1 MLIQISILVGAGLLG
16 ILAIGLVLSRL
27 YRRASKEIA
36 FVRTGLGG
44 QKVVMDG
51 GALVLP
57 IFHDTIPVNMNT
69 LKLEVHR
76 GGNASLI
83 TKDRLRVDIMAAF
96 FVRVMP
102 NAEAIANAAQTL
114 GQRTLD
120 PMALK
125 ELVEDKFVDSL
136 RATAATMTMQ
146 QLQDARQDFV
156 QGVQNA
162 VSEDLLKNG
171 LELESVSLT
180 SLDQTGKEFFNP
192 NNAFDAEGL
201 TRLTQETEQRRKE
214 RNEIEQDTEM
224 AVRQKNLAAEQQKLE
239 IERQQEFLRLEQQQA
254 VAKQQAE
261 QAANVAKSRAEQAA
275 LIAATEAEK
284 NREAQQAKITS
295 QQQIDQSRI
304 DAERLVKE
312 AEVERDRQVKQ
323 KEIESQQQVEVS
335 RINQQKVTQIAEQD
349 KAVSIARK
357 SEEQSEAEA
366 RANKARAEAV
376 TAEEAV
382 KTARETAVA
391 EREKSIALVEAS
403 REAQQQAIGVK
414 VAAEAEKQAAEDRAE
429 AVKIKAAADRV
440 AYEVEALGKRQINEA
455 INTLSAEQIAMQVK
469 LALIEA
475 LPRIIEKSVEPMKQI
490 DGIKIIQMDGLARS
504 ADGAGNSA
512 GGGPGN
518 LAEQAVQAALNY
530 RVQQPLVDALLSE
543 VGLKGGSLNGLAQAA
558 LAAGLP
564 GEAPEPSGEAN

>member
-1 MLIQISILVGAGLLG
+1 MLQEISILVGVSLVGF
-16 ILAIGLVLSRL
+16 IAIGLVLSRL

-76 GGNASLI
+76 GGKASLI
-83 TKDRLRVDIMAAF
+83 TQDRLRVDIMAAF

-102 NAEAIANAAQTL
+102 NAEAIASAAQTL

-146 QLQDARQDFV
+146 QLQDARHDFV

-201 TRLTQETEQRRKE
+201 TRLTQETERRRKE

-224 AVRQKNLAAEQQKLE
+224 SVRQKNLTAEQQKLD
-239 IERQQEFLRLEQQQA
+239 IERQQEFLRLDQQQA
-254 VAKQQAE
+254 IAKQQAE
-261 QAANVAKSRAEQAA
+261 QAAIVAKTRAEQSA
-275 LIAATEAEK
+275 LIAATQAEK
-284 NREAQQAKITS
+284 NRESEQAKIVS

-304 DAERLVKE
+304 AAERQVKE
-312 AEVERDRQVKQ
+312 SEVERDRLVKQ
-323 KEIESQQQVEVS
+323 KEIESQQQIEVS

-366 RANKARAEAV
+366 KANQARAEAV
-376 TAEEAV
+376 KAEEAV

-391 EREKSIALVEAS
+391 ERQKSIALVEAS
-403 REAQQQAIGVK
+403 REAEQQAIGVR

-440 AYEVEALGKRQINEA
+440 AFEVEATGKRQINEA
-455 INTLSAEQIAMQVK
+455 INTLSAEQIAMQVR
-469 LALIEA
+469 LALIKA
-475 LPRIIEKSVEPMKQI
+475 LPDIIARSVEPMKQI
-490 DGIKIIQMDGLARS
+490 DGIKIIQVDGLNRAAGS
-504 ADGAGNSA
+504 EGGAGQ
-512 GGGPGN
+512 GGN
-518 LAEQAVQAALNY
+518 LAEQAVSAALNY
-530 RVQQPLVDALLSE
+530 RVQQPLIDALL
-543 VGLKGGSLNGLAQAA
+543 GDLGIQGGSLAGLARGA
-558 LAAGLP
+558 LAADG
-564 GEAPEPSGEAN
+564 GGKDGASGAPSA

>member
-1 MLIQISILVGAGLLG
+1 MLVEISILVGAGLTAL
-16 ILAIGLVLSRL
+16 LAIGIVLSRL

-57 IFHDTIPVNMNT
+57 IFHGTIPVNMNT

-76 GGNASLI
+76 GGKASLI

-102 NAEAIANAAQTL
+102 NTEAIANAAQTL

-201 TRLTQETEQRRKE
+201 TRLTQETERRRKE

-224 AVRQKNLAAEQQKLE
+224 AVRQKNLTAEQQKLE
-239 IERQQEFLRLEQQQA
+239 IERQQEFLRLDQQQA

-261 QAANVAKSRAEQAA
+261 QAAMVAKTRAEQSA
-275 LIAATEAEK
+275 LIAATQAEK
-284 NREAQQAKITS
+284 NREAEQAKIVS

-304 DAERLVKE
+304 AAERQVKE
-312 AEVERDRQVKQ
+312 AEVERDRLIRQ
-323 KEIESQQQVEVS
+323 KEIESQQQIEVS
-335 RINQQKVTQIAEQD
+335 RINQQKVMQIAEQD
-349 KAVSIARK
+349 KAVSVARK

-391 EREKSIALVEAS
+391 ERDKAIALVEAS
-403 REAQQQAIGVK
+403 REAEQQAIGIK
-414 VAAEAEKQAAEDRAE
+414 VAAEAQKQAAEDQAE

-455 INTLSAEQIAMQVK
+455 INTLSVEQIAMQVK

-490 DGIKIIQMDGLARS
+490 DGIKIIQVDGLTR
-504 ADGAGNSA
+504 SA
-512 GGGPGN
+512 GGDGSVGN
-518 LAEQAVQAALNY
+518 GGGSLAEQAVSAALNY
-530 RVQQPLVDALLSE
+530 RVQQPLVDALLNE
-543 VGLKGGSLNGLAQAA
+543 VGLKGGSLAGLTQAA
-558 LAAGLP
+558 LSAAPKPEQADSG
-564 GEAPEPSGEAN
+564 GESN

>member
-1 MLIQISILVGAGLLG
+1 MLIEISVLVGVSLTAL
-16 ILAIGLVLSRL
+16 LAIGIVLSRL

-36 FVRTGLGG
+36 FVRTGLSG

-57 IFHDTIPVNMNT
+57 IFHGTIPVNMNT

-76 GGNASLI
+76 GGSASLI

-201 TRLTQETEQRRKE
+201 TRLTQETERRRKE
-214 RNEIEQDTEM
+214 RNDIEQDTEM

-239 IERQQEFLRLEQQQA
+239 IERQQEFLRLDQQQA

-261 QAANVAKSRAEQAA
+261 QAAEVAKSRAEQAA

-295 QQQIDQSRI
+295 QQQIDQARI
-304 DAERLVKE
+304 AAERQVKE
-312 AEVERDRQVKQ
+312 AEVERDRLIKQ
-323 KEIESQQQVEVS
+323 KEIESQQQLEVS

-366 RANKARAEAV
+366 KANRAWAEAV

-391 EREKSIALVEAS
+391 ERDKAIALVEAS
-403 REAQQQAIGVK
+403 REAEQQAIGVK
-414 VAAEAEKQAAEDRAE
+414 VAAEAQKQAAEDQAE

-455 INTLSAEQIAMQVK
+455 INTLSVEQIAMQVK

-490 DGIKIIQMDGLARS
+490 DGIKIIQVDGLSRPTGG
-504 ADGAGNSA
+504 DGSLGN
-512 GGGPGN
+512 GGN
-518 LAEQAVQAALNY
+518 LAEQAVNAALNY
-530 RVQQPLVDALLSE
+530 RVQQPLVDALLND
-543 VGLKGGSLNGLAQAA
+543 VGLKGGSLAGLTQAA
-558 LAAGLP
+558 LASGHP
-564 GEAPEPSGEAN
+564 GQEKPESGGNN

>member
-1 MLIQISILVGAGLLG
+1 MVEIAILFGFVIAGLL
-16 ILAIGLVLSRL
+16 AIGIVLSRL

-83 TKDRLRVDIMAAF
+83 TKDRLRVDIIAAF

-102 NAEAIANAAQTL
+102 NYEAIANAAQTL

-192 NNAFDAEGL
+192 QNAFDAEGL
-201 TRLTQETEQRRKE
+201 TRLTQETERRRKE

-224 AVRQKNLAAEQQKLE
+224 AVRQKNLNAEQQKLE
-239 IERQQEFLRLEQQQA
+239 IERQQEFVRLEQQQA
-254 VAKQQAE
+254 VAKQ
-261 QAANVAKSRAEQAA
+261 RAEQAA
-275 LIAATEAEK
+275 AVAAAEAGK
-284 NREAQQAKITS
+284 GREAQQAKIMA

-304 DAERLVKE
+304 DAERQVKE
-312 AEVERDRQVKQ
+312 TEVERDRFIKQ
-323 KEIESQQQVEVS
+323 KEIDAQQQIEVA
-335 RINQQKVTQIAEQD
+335 RINQQKVMQMADQD
-349 KAVSIARK
+349 KAISIARK
-357 SEEQSEAEA
+357 SEEQSQAEA
-366 RANKARAEAV
+366 QANKARAEAV
-376 TAEEAV
+376 TTEEAV

-391 EREKSIALVEAS
+391 EREKAIALVEAS
-403 REAQQQAIGVK
+403 RAAEQQAIGITVE
-414 VAAEAEKQAAEDRAE
+414 AEARKRAAANQAE
-429 AVKIKAAADRV
+429 AVKIKADADRV
-440 AYEVEALGKRQINEA
+440 AYEVEAQGKRQINEA
-455 INTLSAEQIAMQVK
+455 INTLSAEQIAMQVR
-469 LALIEA
+469 LALIQG
-475 LPRIIEKSVEPMKQI
+475 LPAIIEKSVEPMRRI
-490 DGIKIIQMDGLARS
+490 DGIKIIQVEGLGRS
-504 ADGAGNSA
+504 SGGEGSGSSGA
-512 GGGPGN
+512 GN
-518 LAEQAVQAALNY
+518 LAEQAVNAALNY
-530 RVQQPLVDALLSE
+530 RVQQPLVDALLNDL
-543 VGLKGGSLNGLAQAA
+543 GMKGGSLSGLAQGA
-558 LAAGLP
+558 LEASGAAGKAQPRP
-564 GEAPEPSGEAN
+564 GGAAA

>member
-1 MLIQISILVGAGLLG
+1 MLVEISVLVGASLTAL
-16 ILAIGLVLSRL
+16 LAIGLVLSRL
-27 YRRASKEIA
+27 YRRASKEVS

-51 GALVLP
+51 GAIVLP

-76 GGNASLI
+76 GGSASLI

-102 NAEAIANAAQTL
+102 NIEAIANAAQTL

-120 PMALK
+120 PAALK
-125 ELVEDKFVDSL
+125 ELVEDKFVDAL

-171 LELESVSLT
+171 LELETVSLT

-201 TRLTQETEQRRKE
+201 TRITEETERRRKE

-224 AVRQKNLAAEQQKLE
+224 AVRQKNLAAEQQRLE
-239 IERQQEFLRLEQQQA
+239 IERQQEFLQLEQQQA
-254 VAKQQAE
+254 VAKQ
-261 QAANVAKSRAEQAA
+261 RAEQAA
-275 LIAATEAEK
+275 LIAAIQAEK
-284 NREAQQAKITS
+284 NREAEQAKIAS

-304 DAERLVKE
+304 AAERQVKE
-312 AEVERDRQVKQ
+312 AELERDRLIRQ
-323 KEIESQQQVEVS
+323 KEIETQQQIEVS

-349 KAVSIARK
+349 KAVSIAKK

-366 RANKARAEAV
+366 KANKARAEAV
-376 TAEEAV
+376 MAEEGV

-391 EREKSIALVEAS
+391 ERDKAIALVQAS
-403 REAQQQAIGVK
+403 REAEQQAIGIK
-414 VAAEAEKQAAEDRAE
+414 VAAQAQKQAAEDQAE
-429 AVKIKAAADRV
+429 AVKIKAEADRI

-490 DGIKIIQMDGLARS
+490 EGIKIIQVDGLTRPNGGDGS
-504 ADGAGNSA
+504 AAN
-512 GGGPGN
+512 GGSN
-518 LAEQAVQAALNY
+518 LAEQAVSAALNY
-530 RVQQPLVDALLSE
+530 RVQQPLVDALLND
-543 VGLKGGSLNGLAQAA
+543 VGLKGGSL
-558 LAAGLP
+558 AGLTQTALSAASKP
-564 GEAPEPSGEAN
+564 EQPNAPSENHQ